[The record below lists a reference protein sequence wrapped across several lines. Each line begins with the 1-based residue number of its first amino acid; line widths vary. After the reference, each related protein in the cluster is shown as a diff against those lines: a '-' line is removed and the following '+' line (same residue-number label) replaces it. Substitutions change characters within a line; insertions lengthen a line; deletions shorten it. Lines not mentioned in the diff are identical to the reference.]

1 MDREKLKGVILIIIS
16 AFGYAIMPS
25 VSTLAYERGLNVS
38 QVLLYRFVISA
49 IFVWAVIWLQKIPFK
64 TSFKHGV
71 YLLTIG
77 FVGYTLC
84 SKVLFMGYQY
94 VSGSV
99 ATMILFTHPILVV
112 LGEATMERRF
122 PSRNKLIAIVL
133 ALVGLGII
141 VYETGMKYSTYG
153 LILCFLSSL
162 TYAIY
167 CLGLSEPHTRK
178 MNSLAVTAY
187 VTTLSAVFNL
197 IECLQNGTPLVLS
210 DTNSIGLLVLLAI
223 GGTVI
228 PAIAFFSG
236 LKIVGSG
243 AATIISTVEA
253 AFVYLL
259 EVLVLGQTIIFK
271 NVLGGLLIALAV
283 ILLTERG
290 TAKSS
295 V

>member
-1 MDREKLKGVILIIIS
+1 MEREKLTGVILIIIS

-25 VSTLAYERGLNVS
+25 VSTLAYNRGLNVS

-49 IFVWAVIWLQKIPFK
+49 IFVWGIIGLQKIPFK
-64 TSFKHGV
+64 TSFKHGI
-71 YLLTIG
+71 YILAIG

-112 LGEATMERRF
+112 LGESIIEKKL
-122 PSRNKLIAIVL
+122 PSRNKVIAIVL

-141 VYETGMKYSTYG
+141 VYEVGMKYSTYG
-153 LILCFLSSL
+153 LILCFLSSV

-167 CLGLSEPHTRK
+167 CLGLAEPKTRK

-197 IECLQNGTPLVLS
+197 IECLQNGTPLMLAEW
-210 DTNSIGLLVLLAI
+210 DSIWLLVLLAI

-236 LKIVGSG
+236 LKIIGSG

-259 EVLVLGQTIIFK
+259 EVLVLGQSIILK
-271 NVLGGLLIALAV
+271 NVVGGLLIALAV
-283 ILLTERG
+283 ILLTER
-290 TAKSS
+290 SS
-295 V
+295 VAKEV

>member
-1 MDREKLKGVILIIIS
+1 MEQEKLTGVILIIIS

-49 IFVWAVIWLQKIPFK
+49 ILVWGIIWLQKIPFK
-64 TSFKHGV
+64 TSFKHGI

-112 LGEATMERRF
+112 LGESVMEKKL
-122 PSRNKLIAIVL
+122 PSKNKVFAIVL

-141 VYETGMKYSTYG
+141 VYEVGMKYSTYG
-153 LILCFLSSL
+153 LVLCFLSSV
-162 TYAIY
+162 TYAVY
-167 CLGLSEPHTRK
+167 CLGLAEPRTRK
-178 MNSLAVTAY
+178 MNTLTVTAY
-187 VTTLSAVFNL
+187 VTTLSAVFNF
-197 IECLQNGTPLVLS
+197 IECLQNGTPLMLA
-210 DTNSIGLLVLLAI
+210 DWNSIWLLVLLAI

-236 LKIVGSG
+236 LKIIGSG

-259 EVLVLGQTIIFK
+259 EVLVLGQSIIMK
-271 NVLGGLLIALAV
+271 NVVGGLLIALAV
-283 ILLTERG
+283 IFLTERSG
-290 TAKSS
+290 AAKE

>member
-1 MDREKLKGVILIIIS
+1 MEREKLKGIILIIIS

-49 IFVWAVIWLQKIPFK
+49 IFVWGIIWFQKIPFK
-64 TSFKHGV
+64 TSFKHGL
-71 YLLTIG
+71 YILTIG

-112 LGEATMERRF
+112 LGESIIEKRM
-122 PSRNKLIAIVL
+122 PSKNKVYAIVL
-133 ALVGLGII
+133 ALIGLGII
-141 VYETGMKYSTYG
+141 VYEVGMQYSTYG
-153 LILCFLSSL
+153 LILCFLSSV

-167 CLGLSEPHTRK
+167 CLGLSEANTRK
-178 MNSLAVTAY
+178 MNTLTVTAY
-187 VTTLSAVFNL
+187 VTTLSAVFNFM
-197 IECLQNGTPLVLS
+197 ECLQNGTPLLLS
-210 DTNSIGLLVLLAI
+210 DLNSIWLLVLLAI

-236 LKIVGSG
+236 LKIIGSG

-259 EVLVLGQTIIFK
+259 EVLVLGQSIIFK

-283 ILLTERG
+283 ILLTERSG
-290 TAKSS
+290 S
-295 V
+295 VERV